1 MGDDML
7 STSRFKSVT
16 ILSSVFAVIVLFLS
30 IYAFASTDI
39 ASLKFMSVIDITL
52 DIFCIFSGIVLFIS
66 AVLDTP
72 KKEDDFKFFLH
83 MLLTNIV
90 ASFADEMSWI
100 VDGQPQYIQANMA
113 ANTVY
118 YLANLMM
125 PFLFW
130 KYVSSILRIAGKKFS
145 KWTCLFDIGLFIS
158 AALIVLNVFTGIYFT
173 VDPDGFYHRSPY
185 FMASNIYIY
194 LTLIITLIFV
204 VIYRNLLR
212 KYQLIA
218 FFIYVFFPI
227 GMGFFAVAIYGL
239 TLTTA
244 SSCLVLLLMYCI
256 LHVKLSRERYVAAN
270 DLVTANAIQK
280 NIIPAGS
287 HAYPDRTDFDLYA
300 SMTTAKE
307 VGGDFYDHFMA
318 DNDHLVIIISDVS
331 GKSIPAALFMMVVK
345 TMLNDRAHRSFRS
358 VREVFNRVN
367 NQLCE
372 VNELDMFA
380 TAWLGVLE
388 LSTGRLSYSSAG
400 HEYMALKKANGVF
413 EIRKIDNLPPLAV
426 IENIE
431 YKDYEITLEPG
442 DIIWLY
448 TDGVPEALN
457 LQREMYGIDRMIA
470 SLNRH
475 CTGDIKDLDK
485 GIREDIVFF
494 SGGAEQAD
502 DITTLCLRYNGPAK

>member
-16 ILSSVFAVIVLFLS
+16 ILSSVFAFIVLFLS
-30 IYAFASTDI
+30 IFAFASSDI
-39 ASLKFMSVIDITL
+39 SSLNFMRVINITL
-52 DIFCIFSGIVLFIS
+52 DIFCIFAGIVLFIS

-72 KKEDDFKFFLH
+72 KKEDDFKFFLF
-83 MLLTNIV
+83 MLLTNIG

-100 VDGQPQYIQANMA
+100 VDGQPQYIQANMV
-113 ANTVY
+113 ANTAY
-118 YLANLMM
+118 YFANLLM
-125 PFLFW
+125 PYLFW
-130 KYVSSILRIAGKKFS
+130 KYVSSFLTIAGKKFG
-145 KWTCLFDIGLFIS
+145 KWKCLFEIGLFIFIGI
-158 AALIVLNVFTGIYFT
+158 IVLNVFTGVYFT
-173 VDPDGFYHRSPY
+173 VDADGFYHRSPY
-185 FMASNIYIY
+185 YMASNIYGY
-194 LTLIITLIFV
+194 LTLIITLMFV
-204 VIYRNLLR
+204 VIYRKLLR

-244 SSCLVLLLMYCI
+244 ASCLVLLLMYCI

-280 NIIPAGS
+280 NILPAGS
-287 HAYPDRTDFDLYA
+287 QAYPDRTEFDLFA

-307 VGGDFYDHFMA
+307 VGGDFYDYFLA
-318 DNDHLVIIISDVS
+318 DNDHLVMVVSDVS
-331 GKSIPAALFMMVVK
+331 GKSIPAALFMMVVR
-345 TMLNDRAHRSFRS
+345 TVLNNRAHRDFRN
-358 VREVFNRVN
+358 VKEVFNKVN
-367 NQLCE
+367 SQLCE

-400 HEYMALKKANGVF
+400 HEYMALKKADGVF
-413 EIRKIDNLPPLAV
+413 EIKKTDNLPPLAV
-426 IENIE
+426 FENIS
-431 YKDYEITLEPG
+431 YKDFEITLDPG

-457 LQREMYGIDRMIA
+457 RQGEMYGIDRMIA

-475 CTGDIKDLDK
+475 CTGDVKDLDE
-485 GIREDIVFF
+485 GIREDISFF